1 MRLITKPGQKIKLQ
15 IGRKENGKLGVE
27 NRKKEKP
34 VNARR

>member
-1 MRLITKPGQKIKLQ
+1 MRLITRSGQKIKLQ
-15 IGRKENGKLGVE
+15 IGRKENVKIGVE